1 MNWEKVFTNVKEIEV
16 ALNTLNYLVG
26 KEETFEEAFRF
37 LIRRDPT
44 IAKVIPRLIVRDY
57 NHTSHFD
64 ILISPHDTSLAYQS
78 FDFSKEQPTDSDITS
93 YLTFIE
99 RTGLKNSSLAAK

>member
-1 MNWEKVFTNVKEIEV
+1 MRKILFIQVRFGKNVYWLQMWDGGI
-16 ALNTLNYLVG
+16 LQQG
-26 KEETFEEAFRF
+26 EA
-37 LIRRDPT
+37 
-44 IAKVIPRLIVRDY
+44 